1 MGALADTSGT
11 NAAFAYRQAF
21 LLALAN
27 VNDGLTKAGASYRFD
42 LQIKDTHSSA
52 VSSREAGIDLVNN
65 WGAKAIVS
73 DVSADTVALGK
84 LDYDPGKPLAQKVP
98 ITCSQC
104 SSSFINNPNAVNADP
119 LTQATY
125 RDAENWIYRVF
136 FVSAYESSLA
146 VQIALR
152 RGQQGDTNGDGQVRL
167 AVYASKDA
175 FGESCESGIRA
186 AAKALAPSAVVS
198 TVWYDQTQDAR
209 TYDFVSD
216 ARRLM
221 APEAKTNA
229 VPDMV
234 YLAVLGTPTTRIIQA
249 FRAGHYTAQ
258 LQSTT
263 SLRRNYIVRDLGA
276 DAEGIEGASPPLL
289 ADNASGQ
296 AFAAAFQEA
305 NGTPPEFPA
314 AGTYDAAVALMLA
327 AMQAAN
333 GLAAPSDV
341 SPAAIRDALP
351 TIFDPAGTEVRP
363 TPDGFAQAYAAMK
376 AGKRI
381 NYAGASGYLP
391 WDAAGDN
398 HPPMVHW
405 RVQGQHFVELDTY
418 QCDAAHPTCV
428 ATTPSL
434 TRVP

>member
-11 NAAFAYRQAF
+11 NAAFAYRQAL
-21 LLALAN
+21 LLAIAN
-27 VNDGLTKAGASYRFD
+27 VNDGLAQGGANFRFD
-42 LQIKDTHSSA
+42 FQIKDTHSSP

-84 LDYDPGKPLAQKVP
+84 LDYDPANPLLQKVP

-104 SSSFINNPNAVNADP
+104 SSSFINNPGAVNADP
-119 LTQATY
+119 LTQTTY
-125 RDAENWIYRVF
+125 RDMENWIYRVF

-152 RGQQGDTNGDGQVRL
+152 RGNQGDTNGDGQVRF

-186 AAKALAPSAVVS
+186 AAKTLAPSSVVS

-209 TYDFVSD
+209 AYAFEGD
-216 ARRLM
+216 ARKLM
-221 APEAKTNA
+221 APEGKGG

-234 YLAVLGTPTTRIIQA
+234 YVAVLGIPTTRIIQA
-249 FRAGHYTAQ
+249 FRAGHYPAH

-263 SLRRNYIVRDLGA
+263 ALRRNYLVHELGA
-276 DAEGIEGASPPLL
+276 DAEGVEGASPPLV
-289 ADNASGQ
+289 ANNASGQ
-296 AFAAAFQEA
+296 AFASAFREA
-305 NGTPPEFPA
+305 NGANPEFPT

-327 AMQAAN
+327 AMQAAH
-333 GLAAPSDV
+333 GLPNPADV

-351 TIFDPAGTEVRP
+351 TIVDPSGVEVRP
-363 TPDGFAQAYAAMK
+363 TPAGFAQAYAAAK
-376 AGKRI
+376 AGKRV
-381 NYAGASGYLP
+381 NYSSASGYLP
-391 WDAAGDN
+391 WDAAGN
-398 HPPMVHW
+398 NYPPMVHW
-405 RVQGQHFVELDTY
+405 RVQNQQFVELETY
-418 QCDAAHPTCV
+418 QCDPAHPTC
-428 ATTPSL
+428 ATTTPSL
-434 TRVP
+434 TRAP